1 MDLRLAVAIPILL
14 VLPLLA
20 AGACATDAPSP
31 IGDAE
36 TLLAVWQDP
45 DPDGRYVLTEDIVL
59 PTPAETASVTV
70 KHDGDSILVS
80 SDRGDSVVSGGKA
93 HGLVDGTAT
102 VDRTGGC
109 TVMSLIDGGIF
120 GTFAVTRDCALTVPL
135 GSNIMPMGTSF
146 SGSLDGDG
154 HSITGVVMNAYGTA
168 SLFSSL
174 ESASVNDLTVEGMFS
189 SMASDGGQARSAPL
203 ASFASSSLFTEVR
216 TDALTASTGGTD
228 SESGGMVCVSQ
239 QCRMLLCES
248 SGMVHSAAS
257 DGETFAGGLSARSA
271 GDSFAYCRTDVSV
284 LASGMSATA
293 GCVAGEAEYSRAA
306 GCSVYGS
313 LSAEAAAEGTAL
325 CGGIAGSSEGTA
337 VAGCTVYASFGEG
350 SGTATF
356 GTSSSC
362 SVRLSIVGSDPDTT
376 TLLPDGGGC
385 AAEGCIALSPL
396 DGAGFETVERDA
408 ASESY
413 GKVTAHG
420 HWTDGVLPEP
430 VAAGALTITS
440 DSALEGRFA
449 VIGSYSPVLPGG
461 TAYGIII
468 DAGDTPIG
476 LECTGCTAT
485 LEGQVL
491 TVIPEFD
498 WSLMAFSG
506 CTVRLYDASAP
517 DGSAAI
523 AAAAMAVTA
532 IAAGALLVFNLRSL

>member
-20 AGACATDAPSP
+20 AGACATDAPAP

-45 DPDGRYVLTEDIVL
+45 DPDGRYVLTADIVL

-70 KHDGDSILVS
+70 RHDGDSILVS
-80 SDRGDSVVSGGKA
+80 SDRGDSVVSGGKV

-120 GTFAVTRDCALTVPL
+120 GTFAVTCDCTMTVPL
-135 GSNIMPMGTSF
+135 GSNIKPMGTSF

-154 HSITGVVMNAYGTA
+154 HSIAGVVINAYGTA

-174 ESASVNDLTVEGMFS
+174 ESASVTGLTVEGTFS

-203 ASFASSSLFTEVR
+203 ASFASSTLFTDVR

-239 QCRMLLCES
+239 QCRMLLCGS

-271 GDSFAYCRTDVSV
+271 GDSFAYCRIDVSV

-325 CGGIAGSSEGTA
+325 CGGIAGTSEGTA

-356 GTSSSC
+356 GTASSC
-362 SVRLSIVGSDPDTT
+362 SVRLSIVGSDPDRT

-396 DGAGFETVERDA
+396 DGVGFETVDRDA
-408 ASESY
+408 AAESY
-413 GKVTAHG
+413 SQVTSRG
-420 HWTDGVLPEP
+420 YWTDGVLPEP
-430 VAAGALTITS
+430 VAAAALAVTS
-440 DSALEGRFA
+440 DSAFEGRFA
-449 VIGSYSPVLPGG
+449 VIGSDSPVLPGG
-461 TAYGIII
+461 TAYGIVI

-485 LEGQVL
+485 LDGQVL

-517 DGSAAI
+517 DGSAVI

-532 IAAGALLVFNLRSL
+532 IAAGALLIFNLRSL